1 MTNEHRTDIGT
12 PTPDELREQV
22 ERTRDQ
28 LGQTIEALAD
38 KADIKAQAREKTAAM
53 TERAAATAGVV
64 ADQIRTKTRNA
75 AQLVKDTTP
84 EPVLDQA
91 GRAASVARANRKP
104 LLVTGGAALVVLL
117 LLVRRSRRSR

>member
-1 MTNEHRTDIGT
+1 MTNEPRTAIGT

-22 ERTRDQ
+22 ERTRDG

-38 KADIKAQAREKTAAM
+38 KADITAQAREKAAAVK
-53 TERAAATAGVV
+53 ERAAATAGVV
-64 ADQIRTKTRNA
+64 ADRIRTKTLDT

-84 EPVLDQA
+84 EPVLDKA

-104 LLVTGGAALVVLL
+104 LLVAGGAALIVL
-117 LLVRRSRRSR
+117 LLVRRGRRSR

>member
-1 MTNEHRTDIGT
+1 MTNEPRTAIGT

-22 ERTRDQ
+22 ERTRDG

-38 KADIKAQAREKTAAM
+38 KADITAQAREKAAAVK
-53 TERAAATAGVV
+53 EQAAATAGVV
-64 ADQIRTKTRNA
+64 ADRIRTKTLHV

-84 EPVLDQA
+84 EPVLDKA

-104 LLVTGGAALVVLL
+104 LLVAGGAALIVL
-117 LLVRRSRRSR
+117 LLVRRGRRSR